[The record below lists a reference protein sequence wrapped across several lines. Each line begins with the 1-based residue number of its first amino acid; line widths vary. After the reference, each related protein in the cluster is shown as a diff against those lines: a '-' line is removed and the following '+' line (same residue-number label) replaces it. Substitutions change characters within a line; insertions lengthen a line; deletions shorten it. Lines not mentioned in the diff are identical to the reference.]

1 MLEAEKANV
10 DPLISDGQHPLAL
23 KLYLGK
29 KISLE
34 TLIILDKL
42 FNFVYSNNTV
52 LANDFIWKD
61 VSRLITK
68 YRIFVKFDK
77 DKFSQLWIKEK
88 GQVVC

>member
-68 YRIFVKFDK
+68 YRVFVKFDK